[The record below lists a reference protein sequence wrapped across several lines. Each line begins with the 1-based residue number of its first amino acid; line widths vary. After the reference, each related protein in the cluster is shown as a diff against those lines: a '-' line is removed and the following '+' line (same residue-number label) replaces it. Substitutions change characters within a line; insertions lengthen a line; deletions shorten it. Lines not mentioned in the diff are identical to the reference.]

1 MPYDP
6 TKECP
11 LCGEMI
17 AVDAVKC
24 RWCRE
29 FLEDE
34 DGLPVS
40 HHARRG
46 LSRTSTRGG
55 ETDRDEDAEDS
66 PFFTIGPSLWGLLGF
81 FFTAMLFMVIAI
93 FLISYPSGPIGGL
106 VQKLAPDILDKQ
118 INQQIDRATGY
129 VGMGMGVMILLTVI
143 LRTAQLKSIYYE
155 VSPDRI
161 EYGRGIFSRKIDNLD
176 MFRVID
182 LKLHRSLLDCITG
195 VGSVILVT
203 KDETNPVFEF
213 EKVADPKELYDVIK
227 KASLDADRKQGVV
240 HLD

>member
-1 MPYDP
+1 MPLEP
-6 TKECP
+6 TKRCP
-11 LCGEMI
+11 LCGEVI
-17 AVDAVKC
+17 HAEALKC
-24 RWCRE
+24 RYCRE
-29 FLEDE
+29 FLEDD

-46 LSRTSTRGG
+46 LGRNTAR
-55 ETDRDEDAEDS
+55 RDGADPEENADDFALFAVS
-66 PFFTIGPSLWGLLGF
+66 PSLWGLLGF
-81 FFTAMLFMVIAI
+81 FFTAVLFIVIAV
-93 FLISYPSGPIGGL
+93 FLLSYPIGEL
-106 VQKLAPDILDKQ
+106 VQKLTPRVLEESVVR
-118 INQQIDRATGY
+118 QIDRYTGY
-129 VGMGMGVMILLTVI
+129 VGMATGLLTLLMVI

-176 MFRVID
+176 MFRVVD
-182 LKLHRSLLDCITG
+182 LKLHRTLLDCITG

-203 KDETNPVFEF
+203 KDDTDPLFEF
-213 EKVADPKELYDVIK
+213 EKVADPKDLYDVLK

>member
-1 MPYDP
+1 MPYEP

-11 LCGEMI
+11 LCGELI
-17 AVDAVKC
+17 AVDAIKC
-24 RWCRE
+24 RYCRE
-29 FLEDE
+29 FLEDA

-46 LSRTSTRGG
+46 LGRNRAGSDEPDSG
-55 ETDRDEDAEDS
+55 EDDEFALFS
-66 PFFTIGPSLWGLLGF
+66 VSPSLWGMLGF
-81 FFTAMLFMVIAI
+81 FFTAAMFMVVAV
-93 FLISYPSGPIGGL
+93 FLLSYPIGGL
-106 VQKLAPDILDKQ
+106 VQNLTPQVLEDAFIV
-118 INQQIDRATGY
+118 QIDRLTGYLGMATGALT
-129 VGMGMGVMILLTVI
+129 LLMVI

-176 MFRVID
+176 MFRVVD

-203 KDETNPVFEF
+203 KDDTDPLFKY
-213 EKVADPKELYDVIK
+213 EKVPDPKELYDVLK
-227 KASLDADRKQGVV
+227 KASLEADRKQGVV

>member
-1 MPYDP
+1 MSHES

-11 LCGEMI
+11 FCGEI
-17 AVDAVKC
+17 IYADAIKC
-24 RWCRE
+24 RYCRE
-29 FLEDE
+29 FLEDD

-46 LSRTSTRGG
+46 LGRNTTEPDS
-55 ETDRDEDAEDS
+55 DENADD
-66 PFFTIGPSLWGLLGF
+66 FTLFSVSPSLWGLLGF
-81 FFTAMLFMVIAI
+81 FFTAALFMVIAV
-93 FLISYPSGPIGGL
+93 FLLSYPGGPIGGL
-106 VQKLAPDILDKQ
+106 VQKLAPDTLTEHTH
-118 INQQIDRATGY
+118 QQIDLYTGY
-129 VGMGMGVMILLTVI
+129 AGMALGILTLLMLI
-143 LRTAQLKSIYYE
+143 LRAAQLKSIYYE

-176 MFRVID
+176 MFRVVD

-195 VGSVILVT
+195 VGSVTLVT
-203 KDETNPVFEF
+203 KDDTDPLFEL
-213 EKVADPKELYDVIK
+213 EKVANPKKLYDTLK